1 MLFGQ
6 KFIREQLKPSGMAND
21 QPDAPKLF
29 GIRPSVGVM
38 ELVCE
43 IGEFR
48 QLNNQTRSS
57 GSDPIRIY
65 PY

>member
-1 MLFGQ
+1 
-6 KFIREQLKPSGMAND
+6 MAND

>member
-1 MLFGQ
+1 
-6 KFIREQLKPSGMAND
+6 MAND
-21 QPDAPKLF
+21 HPEAPKQL

-48 QLNNQTRSS
+48 QLKNQVTNLASIVE
-57 GSDPIRIY
+57 D
-65 PY
+65 